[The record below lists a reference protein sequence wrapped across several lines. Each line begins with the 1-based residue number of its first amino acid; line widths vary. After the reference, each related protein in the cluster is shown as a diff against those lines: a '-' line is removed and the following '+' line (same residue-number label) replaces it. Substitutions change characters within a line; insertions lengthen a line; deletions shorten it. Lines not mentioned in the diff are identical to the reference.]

1 MSDSTGDNPA
11 EPTPSVGGDSGNNPN
26 PGDPVPEPTTTEP
39 PKLPQNGCKDA
50 RDSEEGRHANLT
62 ADIRLS
68 VDENKSKRKRLTKK
82 ELVEKQDQMIKL
94 FNQVKEAHHVYV
106 SSIPNITEEQQ
117 AECDQWETQFETDH
131 ESILQ
136 FTTRYTQPSSTSS
149 SVKSSTSSEYTSI
162 STKKKGSGSAVKVL
176 TEMMADIQKSNAEL
190 KAEVLKSNAEML
202 AKSDANIQQVNSD
215 FKSNLQ
221 QANEAMLDAFSTS
234 MVKPWKIRSRLRYKP
249 SKLLISNQ
257 LKIFNSGLHCK

>member
-1 MSDSTGDNPA
+1 MSDSTGENPA

-68 VDENKSKRKRLTKK
+68 VDEHKSKLKRLTKK
-82 ELVEKQDQMIKL
+82 ELVEKQDQLIKL

-176 TEMMADIQKSNAEL
+176 TEMLADF
-190 KAEVLKSNAEML
+190 KADF
-202 AKSDANIQQVNSD
+202 KSDLQQANAD

-221 QANEAMLDAFSTS
+221 QANEAM
-234 MVKPWKIRSRLRYKP
+234 
-249 SKLLISNQ
+249 
-257 LKIFNSGLHCK
+257 